1 MQLSDKLNR
10 LLAHAWELLD
20 VPEEEI
26 MEIALEQLIQN
37 INASI
42 TPIEGGMD
50 MKTILAR
57 AYERNQVSKGFTL
70 DELMD
75 DLYGDSPIFSPH
87 KVKIQIGKLLL
98 ASGFQ
103 RKQVRRSKYDRPLW
117 WFRVSSTD
125 REE

>member
-75 DLYGDSPIFSPH
+75 DLYGDSPIFSP
-87 KVKIQIGKLLL
+87 Q
-98 ASGFQ
+98 
-103 RKQVRRSKYDRPLW
+103 SKDP
-117 WFRVSSTD
+117 D
-125 REE
+125 RETFACLRFSEEAGAPVKV